1 MESLMERDGRY
12 GMTVRGKDIS
22 CRVPPLRKRYR
33 RSENTKGDESQFAL
47 SSFWGPN
54 TAFGFSIFASPDRV
68 FRRCHLRTAVF
79 AAVRATKEPMQNAED
94 NSQRKDEEKEH
105 SAHELKHRVANKR
118 FFRGRGNHGGK
129 SLYLLGYG

>member
-12 GMTVRGKDIS
+12 GMTVRGEDIS
-22 CRVPPLRKRYR
+22 CQRTPRKCYPGSEIPKVRKASSRFLRFG
-33 RSENTKGDESQFAL
+33 SNA
-47 SSFWGPN
+47 
-54 TAFGFSIFASPDRV
+54 AFGAFD
-68 FRRCHLRTAVF
+68 FRLAGSRFQCRYLRTAVF

-94 NSQRKDEEKEH
+94 NSQRKDEKKEH
-105 SAHELKHRVANKR
+105 SAHELKHRMTNKR